1 MGKTNKP
8 RKGLYWHDAKLIIP
22 ESISYP
28 SIVEKTNRMDAPF
41 LNPSASQQLEPA
53 YQAYQQ
59 QGQAVKQETHA
70 QDLIDLITGGQQNS
84 KKAVDEYGEPV
95 SPY

>member
-8 RKGLYWHDAKLIIP
+8 RKGLYWHDAELIIP

-53 YQAYQQ
+53 YQAWQK
-59 QGQAVKQETHA
+59 QGQAAKQETHA
-70 QDLIDLITGGQQNS
+70 KGLIDFITGVNQAP
-84 KKAVDEYGEPV
+84 KEVDEYGEPV